1 MVNGLQRSPHC
12 NFECFVSG
20 RGDRLRGRQG
30 QRVANEF
37 DRFADDIGEPRGKAR
52 VFQGLN
58 GASERRQVGLCHIRP
73 RQDRLRL
80 LRHQPASPDLPRA
93 A

>member
-1 MVNGLQRSPHC
+1 MLQ
-12 NFECFVSG
+12 
-20 RGDRLRGRQG
+20 
-30 QRVANEF
+30 EF
-37 DRFADDIGEPRGKAR
+37 
-52 VFQGLN
+52 N

-80 LRHQPASPDLPRA
+80 LRHPPANPDLPRA